1 MAMLMMPVLIALPPI
16 MTLIMLVVIRLA
28 QPMLTRSFCM
38 IFISVVSFVVVVHLI
53 SSFECICGLFVRRSS
68 FIQFSPS

>member
-38 IFISVVSFVVVVHLI
+38 IFISVVSFVVAVHLI
-53 SSFECICGLFVRRSS
+53 SSFRMYLSFVCS
-68 FIQFSPS
+68 QV

>member
-1 MAMLMMPVLIALPPI
+1 MPMLIMPVLIALPPI

-38 IFISVVSFVVVVHLI
+38 IFISVVSFVVVHLI
-53 SSFECICGLFVRRSS
+53 SSFRMYLWFVCS
-68 FIQFSPS
+68 QV